1 MRFQQ
6 DAPILSHEQL
16 AEHEFEMTLL
26 APEVANESRPGQFMQ
41 ILYDYNYNPFTRR
54 PFSVYRVDREK
65 GTFSIVYLARGIFT
79 QGLRN
84 KRAGEKRSIV
94 GPLGNW
100 YELGPSPGVKHI
112 MVAGGVGAPPLYFL
126 AEQMKDRSNV
136 TVING
141 ARARDLLVGV
151 NEFEELGLDLRFTTD
166 DGSLGLKGLVTDA
179 LKQILAE
186 NPGEAHIYTCGP
198 TGMLK
203 AVSDIAIAG
212 GVPCQVSVETVMPCG
227 VGVCMGCVVKIKDK
241 SKAGYSYLRSC
252 YEGPVFRADEIIW
265 D

>member
-1 MRFQQ
+1 MRFQL

-54 PFSVYRVDREK
+54 PFSVYRVNKEK
-65 GTFSIVYLARGIFT
+65 GTVSIVYLARGIFT

-84 KRAGEKRSIV
+84 KRAGEKLSIV

-100 YELGPSPGVKHI
+100 YELDPAPGVRHI

-126 AEQMKDRSNV
+126 AEQMKDRAKV

-141 ARARDLLVGV
+141 ARTRNLLVGV

-179 LKQILAE
+179 LKQVLAE
-186 NPGEAHIYTCGP
+186 STGPAHIHTCGP
-198 TGMLK
+198 TRMLK
-203 AVSDIAIAG
+203 AHSYIASAG
-212 GVPCQVSVETVMPCG
+212 CVPCQVS
-227 VGVCMGCVVKIKDK
+227 
-241 SKAGYSYLRSC
+241 
-252 YEGPVFRADEIIW
+252 
-265 D
+265 